1 MAVTIFGTKGLN
13 AADKAKKSGRSGT
26 VGSSSFETLLA
37 EAQGA
42 MAAGEVAQTGLSG
55 GLSVGFLPIEPEAP
69 RTQREQADQL
79 LTQLDKVV
87 SLGLMGDMPDTT
99 SLKALVELNLPLAE
113 LSPQQAEGIADVQTR
128 AAVEVEKLA
137 MARRRA

>member
-1 MAVTIFGTKGLN
+1 MAVTIFGTKGPS
-13 AADKAKKSGRSGT
+13 AADKAKKTSRSGA

-42 MAAGEVAQTGLSG
+42 SPAGDVARAGLAG
-55 GLSVGFLPIEPEAP
+55 GLSVGFLPIEPDAP
-69 RTQREQADQL
+69 RTQREQAEQMMNRLND
-79 LTQLDKVV
+79 VV
-87 SLGLMGDMPDTT
+87 GAGLGGDLPDAS
-99 SLKALVELNLPLAE
+99 SLKALADMDLPLAD

-137 MARRRA
+137 MARRRV

>member
-1 MAVTIFGTKGLN
+1 MAVTIFGTKGPS
-13 AADKAKKSGRSGT
+13 AADKAKKTVRSGG

-42 MAAGEVAQTGLSG
+42 MAAGEVTTGGLSG
-55 GLSVGFLPIEPEAP
+55 GLSVGLLPVEPDAP
-69 RTQREQADQL
+69 RTQQQQAEQIL
-79 LTQLDKVV
+79 EQLDKVA
-87 SLGLMGDMPDTT
+87 SLGLSGDMPDANA
-99 SLKALVELNLPLAE
+99 LKALAELDLPLAD

>member
-1 MAVTIFGTKGLN
+1 MVVTVFATKGPS
-13 AADKAKKSGRSGT
+13 AADKAKKTTRSGA

-42 MAAGEVAQTGLSG
+42 TAAGDVAQAGFAG
-55 GLSVGFLPIEPEAP
+55 GLSVGFLPVEADAP
-69 RTQREQADQL
+69 RTQREQAEQVMQRL
-79 LTQLDKVV
+79 GEVAK
-87 SLGLMGDMPDTT
+87 LGLAGDMPDAA
-99 SLKALVELNLPLAE
+99 SLKTIAELDLPLAD